1 MPSHDSLLL
10 RDEFREQFAFT
21 PEQQAEIDASRN
33 GETVEQ
39 RDQRRTDSRTRFEEE
54 MNVFA
59 QGANEAIAAKQVADE
74 ALRQAGTEAVKAV
87 GGAVKSVVVA
97 TPTFLKEFPLRT
109 LAGGAADFT
118 EKLGERT
125 ADLLGLV
132 LDIPGMDAVVRR
144 ATAEVESSLGGPP
157 VEDILAQGFAGPPPP
172 SRSPEQTILDFP
184 QPTTRGGRFARVLV
198 EFIVALVPIG
208 KLVQGAGL
216 GVRAATVVGRAGRVA
231 RAGASIT
238 EGSVGFGL
246 ASGFLTEP
254 GETRLANIIQEFP
267 ALENPVTAFLA
278 ADEDETAA
286 EAILKSTFE
295 GLAIGIPFETFAIPL
310 KALKTYL
317 RPSAQDGL
325 GAARERIV
333 AQTAASA
340 EVERSIQAA
349 GREVSAAAGKA
360 ERRVG
365 GRRKGAEPLGE
376 FSTLQRLDVS
386 EVSVS
391 AASEKPQGLFLSP
404 SSVKSPQEAAG
415 TVQTRFVATP
425 KNVLDVSDVAPTPI
439 RLEAV
444 DSGATVR
451 ALRKLEPE
459 LFNELKGMRLRELK
473 DVVAKRF
480 PEIDATKFDPVDSQD
495 VLEAIGGVVARR
507 RGFDAIIDRDAA
519 LPEFSEFVAL
529 KASAIRSERRIA
541 AERRLADTGRPG
553 ATRPLLPPK
562 PGSAAGRSRSTMDAS
577 IRAIDEVAADATVAA
592 ISRVRG
598 STTDA
603 AVLRAASEIKT
614 RTLLKI
620 RPGSTDITLAQER
633 ALMLREEVATAIGEI
648 RSKAIQAAETRGETV
663 SDAALV
669 EIGQL
674 RELHT
679 AFAIRRQPLVSQGG
693 RVMRVQQQSMLTPAM
708 REKLA
713 ATTTERTMTAEQ
725 EKLFI
730 NAMGGRDELRRI
742 AHETALLPNEDA
754 VTAYWRELGQFG
766 RAGERTRFVWYQ
778 GLLSG
783 TALIKAAVGNPT
795 YTATLAIRKA
805 VAERLPSA
813 SVSLAPTR
821 RPVTSQLT
829 TEALPDFT
837 VQGEA
842 AVFTRALLDNIGGAL
857 QIGWRTFREPA
868 FETVAAKS
876 RFGGFRIN
884 PFTQDAARA
893 AAAGQQNLARIFRTI
908 ASISE
913 LPTRGLVGFDDMTQV
928 VVGSAEVQTRAFREA
943 TIRGLKGKE
952 AEAFTKD
959 FILNAPEVVTEL
971 ATQMGLEAGL
981 RQPPAAIIQG
991 LITVMNNNVIG
1002 AFLAPFIRPGA
1013 NQLKLLVEQSPLTLF
1028 SRSIRADLA
1037 AGGTRAQNVEAKVL
1051 VGLAF
1056 IFAGADLRSRGKIT
1070 GRSQTGSFVL
1080 GDKQPAESS
1089 YIDKDGDWRP
1099 FGRDTLP
1106 GLTLTVGVDVWE
1118 HAQQLYDAE
1127 NRTLTEKGVGIFAIA
1142 ARIAA
1147 DEIALRDVQRVLS
1160 IIYAGGSDLTA
1171 GDQLITVG
1179 ERIGTTFTVPQ
1190 GVKVISDLANP
1201 DREIRETTTMWDN
1214 VLNRA
1219 GVEGSFVERDLW
1231 GEPMTVKNPLYNA
1244 IPFAFTEENLTKDV
1258 EQELLA
1264 IGTVTGRFPVG
1275 PPRDT
1280 ILGSGGHAIELDNR
1294 QKDRIKE
1301 IAGAVLRK
1309 RDRFAVIINAP
1320 GYPALPADQRAKLL
1334 QTENTAINTKARDML
1349 LLEEFNAG
1357 DPTGLFEAA
1366 GAELLRRT
1374 GKSKTGAGA
1383 ITAIPVLN

>member
-1 MPSHDSLLL
+1 MPSHDSLLQ
-10 RDEFREQFAFT
+10 DDFREQFAFT
-21 PEQQAEIDASRN
+21 PEQQAEIDAARA
-33 GETVEQ
+33 GVTVERQ
-39 RDQRRTDSRTRFEEE
+39 EQRRTDSRTRFEEE

-74 ALRQAGTEAVKAV
+74 ALREAGTEAVKAV
-87 GGAVKSVVVA
+87 GGAVKSVAVA

-109 LAGGAADFT
+109 LAGGTADFT
-118 EKLGERT
+118 EKLGERS
-125 ADLLGLV
+125 ADLLGLI

-157 VEDILAQGFAGPPPP
+157 VEDILAQGFTGPPPP
-172 SRSPEQTILDFP
+172 DRSPEQTILDFP
-184 QPTTRGGRFARVLV
+184 QPTTRGGRFARSLV
-198 EFIVALVPIG
+198 EFIVALVPVG
-208 KLVQGAGL
+208 KLVQGVGL
-216 GVRAATVVGRAGRVA
+216 GTRAVGIAGRAGQAA

-278 ADEDETAA
+278 AEEDETAA
-286 EAILKSTFE
+286 EAILKSAFE

-333 AQTAASA
+333 AQTAAAA

-349 GREVSAAAGKA
+349 GREVAAEAGTAAVKA

-365 GRRKGAEPLGE
+365 
-376 FSTLQRLDVS
+376 
-386 EVSVS
+386 
-391 AASEKPQGLFLSP
+391 
-404 SSVKSPQEAAG
+404 
-415 TVQTRFVATP
+415 
-425 KNVLDVSDVAPTPI
+425 
-439 RLEAV
+439 
-444 DSGATVR
+444 
-451 ALRKLEPE
+451 
-459 LFNELKGMRLRELK
+459 
-473 DVVAKRF
+473 
-480 PEIDATKFDPVDSQD
+480 
-495 VLEAIGGVVARR
+495 ARR
-507 RGFDAIIDRDAA
+507 VVTEVVEA
-519 LPEFSEFVAL
+519 
-529 KASAIRSERRIA
+529 ERRVT

-562 PGSAAGRSRSTMDAS
+562 PGSVAGRSRSAMDAS
-577 IRAIDEVAADATVAA
+577 IRAIDEAAADATVAA
-592 ISRVRG
+592 IARVRG
-598 STTDA
+598 STTDVAILNA
-603 AVLRAASEIKT
+603 AAKQKT
-614 RTLLKI
+614 KTLLKI
-620 RPGSTDITLAQER
+620 RPGSVDVTPAQER
-633 ALMLREEVATAIGEI
+633 ALMLREEVVEVLGTI
-648 RSKAIQAAETRGETV
+648 RSKAIQAAETRGETI

-674 RELHT
+674 RELHA
-679 AFAIRRQPLVSQGG
+679 AFAIRRQPIVSQSG
-693 RVMRVQQQSMLTPAM
+693 RVLRVQRQAMLTPAA

-713 ATTTERTMTAEQ
+713 TIATERTMTAEQ

-754 VTAYWRELGQFG
+754 VTAYWRELGHAG

-795 YTATLAIRKA
+795 YVATLAIRKA

-813 SVSLAPTR
+813 SVSLAPAR

-842 AVFTRALLDNIGGAL
+842 AVFTRAFLDNIGGAL

-893 AAAGQQNLARIFRTI
+893 AAAGQQNLARIFRAI

-913 LPTRGLVGFDDMTQV
+913 LPTRGLVGLDDGTQA
-928 VVGSAEVQTRAFREA
+928 VVGSMEIQTRAFREA
-943 TIRGLKGKE
+943 TIRGLKGSE

-981 RQPPAAIIQG
+981 RQQPAAIVQS
-991 LITVMNNNVIG
+991 LITMMNNNVVG

-1013 NQLKLLVEQSPLTLF
+1013 NLLKIEVEQSPLTLF
-1028 SRSIRADLA
+1028 SRSVRADLA
-1037 AGGTRAQNVEAKVL
+1037 AGGARAQNVEAKIL
-1051 VGLAF
+1051 VGTLFILA
-1056 IFAGADLRSRGKIT
+1056 GMDLRSRGKIT

-1080 GDKQPAESS
+1080 GDARPAESS
-1089 YIDKDGDWRP
+1089 YIDSNGEWRSYGP
-1099 FGRDTLP
+1099 DTLP
-1106 GLTLTVGVDVWE
+1106 GLTLTIGADIWE
-1118 HAQQLYDAE
+1118 HSQQLYDAE

-1160 IIYAGGSDLTA
+1160 IIYAGGADLTA

-1179 ERIGTTFTVPQ
+1179 ERIGTTFAVPQ
-1190 GVKVISDLANP
+1190 GIKVVSDLANP

-1214 VLNRA
+1214 VLNRV
-1219 GVEGSFVERDLW
+1219 GVEGGFVERDLW
-1231 GEPMTVKNPLYNA
+1231 GEPKTVKNPLYNA
-1244 IPFAFTEENLTKDV
+1244 IPFAFTEENLTKDI

-1280 ILGSGGHAIELDNR
+1280 ILGSGSRAIELDNR

-1301 IAGAVLRK
+1301 IAGRVLRK

-1320 GYPALPADQRAKLL
+1320 GYSTLPADQRAKLL

-1366 GAELLRRT
+1366 GIELLRRT
-1374 GKSKTGAGA
+1374 GKGETGAGA
-1383 ITAIPVLN
+1383 ITGIPVLN